1 MWTQESLVELIE
13 SRFQGSRLILVSN
26 REPYSHQ
33 YVGGAVECTRP
44 ASGMAAALDPVMRV
58 SGGTWIAHGSGD
70 ADQNFVDAAG
80 RVEVPPESPRF
91 TLRRIFLTKDQ
102 EMGYYYGLSNRG
114 LWPLCHVAYT
124 RPAFVP
130 EDWKKYREV
139 NRIFADAVIEEAG
152 DGPAVVFIQD
162 FHFGLL
168 PRMIKDRNPNLV
180 VAQFWHIPWP
190 TREVFR
196 GFPWKE
202 ELLDG
207 ILGND
212 LLGFHLRLDC
222 QNFLDTVDNTFEAR
236 VDRERFEV
244 TRTGK
249 ATTVRPFPIS
259 IDFAEYTTVAKSHQT
274 KKDEEQWRRELGLG
288 KQQLSLDGRALPGL
302 HSQPLVVGVGVD
314 RIDYTK
320 GILERFGALDRL
332 LTEYPQYRERLVFVQ
347 IGVPS
352 RSRIREYQN
361 LEDEIDARCDEINW
375 RWAVRSWRPI
385 ILLKKHFPQKRL
397 VALHRLAHFCAVT
410 SLHDGMNLVAKEFVA
425 SRTDSD
431 GVLVLSDFAGASR
444 ELTDA
449 VIVNPFN
456 EEQVAEA
463 MRIAIEME
471 PEERQRRMQKM
482 RAVVAEGN
490 IYRWIGKILSTLLR
504 FEFVPGGQSQ
514 AESGGRVA

>member
-1 MWTQESLVELIE
+1 MWTRESLVELIE
-13 SRFQGSRLILVSN
+13 SRFHGSRLILVSN

-33 YVGGAVECTRP
+33 YVGGRVECTRP

-80 RVEVPPESPRF
+80 RVEVPPENPVF

-130 EDWKKYREV
+130 EDWEKYREV
-139 NRIFADAVIEEAG
+139 NQIFADAVIEEAG

-196 GFPWKE
+196 GFPWKQ

-222 QNFLDTVDNTFEAR
+222 QNFLDTVDHTFEAR

-244 TRTGK
+244 TRNGK
-249 ATTVRPFPIS
+249 ATTIRPFPIS
-259 IDFAEYTTVAKSHQT
+259 IDFAEYTSVARSAETQ
-274 KKDEEQWRRELGLG
+274 KDEDHWRRELGLTE
-288 KQQLSLDGRALPGL
+288 R
-302 HSQPLVVGVGVD
+302 HLVAVGID

-332 LTEYPQYRERLVFVQ
+332 LTENPQYRERLVLVQ

-375 RWAVRSWRPI
+375 RWAVRSWHPI
-385 ILLKKHFPQKRL
+385 ILFKKHFPQKRL
-397 VALHRLAHFCAVT
+397 VSLNRLAHFCIVT

-425 SRTDSD
+425 SRTDGD

-449 VIVNPFN
+449 VIINPFD
-456 EEQVAEA
+456 EQQVAGA
-463 MRIAIEME
+463 MRTALEME

-514 AESGGRVA
+514 QETGGRVA

>member
-1 MWTQESLVELIE
+1 MWTRESLVELIE
-13 SRFQGSRLILVSN
+13 ARFRGYRLILVSN

-33 YVGGAVECTRP
+33 YVDGRVECTRP
-44 ASGMAAALDPVMRV
+44 ASGMAAALEPVMRV
-58 SGGTWIAHGSGD
+58 SGGCWIAHGSGD
-70 ADQNFVDAAG
+70 ADQNFVDSAG
-80 RVEVPPESPRF
+80 RVEVPPEDPRF
-91 TLRRIFLTKDQ
+91 TLRRIFLTKEQ

-114 LWPLCHVAYT
+114 LWPLCHVAFT

-130 EDWKKYREV
+130 EDWKIYREV
-139 NRIFADAVIEEAG
+139 NQVFADAVVDEAAG
-152 DGPAVVFIQD
+152 APAVVFIQD

-168 PRMIKDRNPNLV
+168 PRMIKERNPNLI
-180 VAQFWHIPWP
+180 VAQFWHIPWASV
-190 TREVFR
+190 EVFR

-207 ILGND
+207 LLGND

-222 QNFLDTVDNTFEAR
+222 QNFLATVDLTFEAR

-244 TRTGK
+244 TRNGK

-259 IDFAEYTTVAKSHQT
+259 IDFADYTSVAESPQT
-274 KKDEEQWRRELGLG
+274 KTDEELWRRELRLNE
-288 KQQLSLDGRALPGL
+288 KHLI
-302 HSQPLVVGVGVD
+302 GVGVD

-332 LTEYPQYRERLVFVQ
+332 LTKYPEYRERLVFVQ

-397 VALHRLAHFCAVT
+397 VSLHRLAHFCMVT
-410 SLHDGMNLVAKEFVA
+410 SLHDGMNLVSKEFVA
-425 SRTDSD
+425 SRTDED
-431 GVLVLSDFAGASR
+431 GVLVLSDFAGSSR

-449 VIVNPFN
+449 VLVNPFN

-463 MRIAIEME
+463 MRTALEMD
-471 PEERQRRMQKM
+471 PEERRRRMQKM
-482 RAVVAEGN
+482 RAVVAEAN
-490 IYRWIGKILSTLLR
+490 IYRWIGKILSTLLK
-504 FEFVPGGQSQ
+504 FEFVPGGQPHQ
-514 AESGGRVA
+514 INQQINGGRVA

>member
-1 MWTQESLVELIE
+1 MWTRESLVELIE
-13 SRFQGSRLILVSN
+13 TRFQGSRLILVSN

-33 YVGGAVECTRP
+33 YVGGTVECTRP

-70 ADQNFVDAAG
+70 ADQNFVDAKG
-80 RVEVPPESPRF
+80 RVEVPPEDPRF
-91 TLRRIFLTKDQ
+91 TLRRIFLSKDQ
-102 EMGYYYGLSNRG
+102 VLGYYYGLANRG

-130 EDWKKYREV
+130 EDWKRYREV
-139 NRIFADAVIEEAG
+139 NQIFADAVLEEAG
-152 DGPAVVFIQD
+152 DGPAIVFIQD
-162 FHFGLL
+162 FHFALL
-168 PRMIKDRNPNLV
+168 PRMIKERNPNLV

-196 GFPWKE
+196 GFPWKQ

-222 QNFLDTVDNTFEAR
+222 QNFLATVDHTFEAR

-244 TRTGK
+244 TRNGK

-259 IDFAEYTTVAKSHQT
+259 IDFAEYSAVAASPQT
-274 KKDEEQWRRELGLG
+274 KRDEEHWRRELGLSE
-288 KQQLSLDGRALPGL
+288 QHL
-302 HSQPLVVGVGVD
+302 VGVGVD

-320 GILERFGALDRL
+320 GILERLGALDRL

-397 VALHRLAHFCAVT
+397 VSLHRLARFCVVT

-425 SRTDSD
+425 SRTDGD

-449 VIVNPFN
+449 VIVNPFD
-456 EEQVAEA
+456 EEQVSEA
-463 MRIAIEME
+463 MRTALEME

-504 FEFVPGGQSQ
+504 FEFVPGGQSVS
-514 AESGGRVA
+514 ENGGRVA

>member
-1 MWTQESLVELIE
+1 MWTRESLVELIE

-33 YVGGAVECTRP
+33 YAGGTVECTRP

-70 ADQNFVDAAG
+70 ADQNFVDAKG
-80 RVEVPPESPRF
+80 RVEVPPEDPRF
-91 TLRRIFLTKDQ
+91 TLRRIFLTKEQ
-102 EMGYYYGLSNRG
+102 VLGYYYGLANRG

-130 EDWKKYREV
+130 EDWKRYREV
-139 NRIFADAVIEEAG
+139 NQIFADAVIEEAG
-152 DGPAVVFIQD
+152 DGPAIVFIQD
-162 FHFGLL
+162 FHFALL
-168 PRMIKDRNPNLV
+168 PRMIKERNPNLV

-196 GFPWKE
+196 GFPWKQ

-222 QNFLDTVDNTFEAR
+222 QNFLATVDHTFEAR

-244 TRTGK
+244 TRNGK

-259 IDFAEYTTVAKSHQT
+259 IDFAEYSAVAASPQT
-274 KKDEEQWRRELGLG
+274 KTDEEQWRQELGLSE
-288 KQQLSLDGRALPGL
+288 QHL
-302 HSQPLVVGVGVD
+302 VGVGVD

-397 VALHRLAHFCAVT
+397 VSLNRVARFCVVT

-425 SRTDSD
+425 SRTDGD

-449 VIVNPFN
+449 VIVNPFD
-456 EEQVAEA
+456 EEQVSEA
-463 MRIAIEME
+463 MRTALEME

-504 FEFVPGGQSQ
+504 FEFVPGGSLS
-514 AESGGRVA
+514 ENGGRVA

>member
-1 MWTQESLVELIE
+1 MWTRESLVELIE
-13 SRFQGSRLILVSN
+13 TRFRGYRLILVSN

-33 YVGGAVECTRP
+33 YVAGGVECTRP

-58 SGGTWIAHGSGD
+58 SGGVWIAHGSGD
-70 ADQNFVDAAG
+70 ADANFVDAAG
-80 RVEVPPESPRF
+80 RVEVPPEDPKF
-91 TLRRIFLTKDQ
+91 TLRRIFLTKKQ
-102 EMGYYYGLSNRG
+102 EMGYYYGLANRG
-114 LWPLCHVAYT
+114 LWPLCHIAFT

-130 EDWKKYREV
+130 EDWETYREV
-139 NRIFADAVIEEAG
+139 NQIFADAVVDEAG

-168 PRMIKDRNPNLV
+168 PRMIKDRNPNLI
-180 VAQFWHIPWP
+180 VAQFWHVPWP
-190 TREVFR
+190 NPEVFR
-196 GFPWKE
+196 GFPWKQ

-207 ILGND
+207 LLGND

-222 QNFLDTVDNTFEAR
+222 QNFLATVDWTFEAR

-244 TRTGK
+244 TRNGK

-259 IDFAEYTTVAKSHQT
+259 IDFAEYTAVAKSHQT
-274 KKDEEQWRRELGLG
+274 KRDEEHWCRDLGLG
-288 KQQLSLDGRALPGL
+288 E
-302 HSQPLVVGVGVD
+302 HHLVAVGID

-361 LEDEIDARCDEINW
+361 LEDEIDARSDEINW

-397 VALHRLAHFCAVT
+397 VALNRIAHFCVVT

-425 SRTDSD
+425 SRTDGD

-463 MRIAIEME
+463 MRNAIEME
-471 PEERQRRMQKM
+471 PEERRRRMQKM
-482 RAVVAEGN
+482 RAVVAEAN

-504 FEFVPGGQSQ
+504 FEFVPGGQVQ
-514 AESGGRVA
+514 PEDGGRVA